1 MPVNTDIQVGDTLV
15 TSGIDGLYP
24 AGFPV
29 ATVAAV
35 DRSATNAFAR
45 IECSPSAGVNRGSL
59 VLLVVDKRVLP
70 EKPPEEEPVTK
81 SVKSKKKGP

>member
-1 MPVNTDIQVGDTLV
+1 
-15 TSGIDGLYP
+15 
-24 AGFPV
+24 
-29 ATVAAV
+29 
-35 DRSATNAFAR
+35 
-45 IECSPSAGVNRGSL
+45 